1 MDDRQW
7 EPVTRKVRDR
17 DRLGDRV
24 PGHLFYS
31 SQLFSTLTA
40 PQLLEGLKK
49 KKKNQSLGPTPG
61 ESVLIKLL
69 SGEHRQQYLLKAS
82 QVILMSC
89 QRELKTTDSKTQG
102 ETAGREPGA
111 LGGE

>member
-1 MDDRQW
+1 MLLQSIVLNSDCTS
-7 EPVTRKVRDR
+7 VTR
-17 DRLGDRV
+17 
-24 PGHLFYS
+24 
-31 SQLFSTLTA
+31 
-40 PQLLEGLKK
+40 GLKK
-49 KKKNQSLGPTPG
+49 KTNQSLGPTPG